1 MIEDIDHPLKT
12 IMKRLFILILLSLP
26 AMLWAQNI
34 TISGR
39 VTDQETGES
48 LEFASVWLKG
58 KAIGTITNF
67 QGEFD
72 FHLPAEYRNE
82 ILIVS
87 MLGYKSFESPV
98 WTVLES
104 TSRNIQ
110 LSKSATLLEEIV
122 VKDSLNGGDILRIAL
137 ARIDQNF
144 PQRPFILEGF
154 YRDVK
159 KVGAQYISLLESAVK
174 IYDEGYNEPR
184 NKFRLRERVRLIE
197 VRKSLGYENKFTKYF
212 DQDNLLEDLL
222 LNNNIRYRQ
231 IDVVDSVFGASIE
244 REPDSYYD
252 GQEIYVVAHKQDYNL
267 KVFIDKS
274 DYSIIHLEYETKPTD
289 DMIDRRKNLTSK
301 FGGVKKNIDFR
312 KYEGKMFLNYI
323 TMTSKERWYDNSTG
337 NLEFETELFQ
347 QLLIN
352 RIDPMP
358 DEKIGTTE
366 KMRNYGLQYQ
376 DLPYNKKFWDDYNVI
391 KETPLDKQILADLE
405 KVAPLEKQFEN

>member
-1 MIEDIDHPLKT
+1 MRST
-12 IMKRLFILILLSLP
+12 LFLILFSLP
-26 AMLWAQNI
+26 VIIYAQNV

-39 VTDQETGES
+39 VTDQETGEP

-58 KAIGTITNF
+58 KPIGTITNL

-72 FHLPAEYRNE
+72 FHMPVEYRNE

-87 MLGYKSFESPV
+87 MLGYKSFEAPV

-104 TSRNIQ
+104 ASHNIQ
-110 LSKSATLLEEIV
+110 LSKSATMLEEIV
-122 VKDSLNGGDILRIAL
+122 VHDSLTGGDILQIAIS
-137 ARIDQNF
+137 RIDENF
-144 PQRPFILEGF
+144 PQLPFLLEGF

-159 KVGAQYISLLESAVK
+159 KVGATYISLLEAAVK

-212 DQDNLLEDLL
+212 DQDNLLEELL

-231 IDVVDSVFGASIE
+231 IDAVDSLFAASIE
-244 REPDSYYD
+244 READSYYD
-252 GQEIYVVAHKQDYNL
+252 GHEIYVVAHKHDYSL
-267 KVFIDKS
+267 KVFIDKN

-289 DMIDRRKNLTSK
+289 EVIDRRKNLVSK
-301 FGGVKKNIDFR
+301 FGGIKKNLDFR
-312 KYEGKMFLNYI
+312 KYKGKMFLNYI
-323 TMTSKERWYDNSTG
+323 TMTSREHWYDQTTG
-337 NLEFETELFQ
+337 KLEFETELFQ

-352 RIDPMP
+352 NINAMP

-405 KVAPLEKQFEN
+405 KMAPLEKQFEN